1 MKTKILLFCSAFL
14 FLFNCDEVVDK
25 LDDLTK
31 FEMDYQTTYSIPPV
45 PGALI
50 GQALNLPQQEIE
62 TNSEST
68 FSNNKTN
75 KNSVESIKL
84 KSITL
89 NISSPEDANFNFLKE
104 IHIYIK
110 SDNIEETEIA
120 NLIDIEN
127 LNTSTLELDVLNKE
141 LEAYLKEDQF
151 TLRVNATADE
161 ATSQQIDVLI
171 DTVFDV
177 DAKILGI

>member
-1 MKTKILLFCSAFL
+1 MKAQILLFCIAFL
-14 FLFNCDEVVDK
+14 AFFNCDEVADK
-25 LDDLTK
+25 LDELTK
-31 FEMDYQTTYSIPPV
+31 FEMDYQTTYTVPPV
-45 PGALI
+45 PIVGIPVSLTS
-50 GQALNLPQQEIE
+50 QEIE

-68 FSNNKTN
+68 FSSNKTN

-84 KSITL
+84 KNITL

-127 LNTSTLELDVLNKE
+127 LNASTLELDVLDKE

-161 ATSQQIDVLI
+161 TTSQQIDVLI
-171 DTVFDV
+171 DSVFDV
-177 DAKILGI
+177 DAKILGL

>member
-1 MKTKILLFCSAFL
+1 MRLRILLFCTAFL
-14 FLFNCDEVVDK
+14 LLFNCDEVAEK
-25 LDDLTK
+25 LDNLTK

-45 PGALI
+45 PGAAI
-50 GQALNLPQQEIE
+50 GLPLNLPQQEIE

-68 FSNNKTN
+68 FSNNKTT

-89 NISSPEDANFNFLKE
+89 NITSPEDANFNFLKE

-127 LNTSTLELDVLNKE
+127 LNTTTLDLDILDKE

-177 DAKILGI
+177 DAKILGV